1 MAYSS
6 NLQQVT
12 LHNIMHLWRGG
23 FEQSVRCRDLNY
35 YSLIWRRSS
44 GRTLG
49 DTPHGYITGYHHRD
63 MYLANHGCLLSR
75 NNILRERLRI
85 YLNYIL
91 LVLSVGL
98 ISRKLGDPV
107 RVMAISDNNMVSLL
121 ATMMNRDH
129 YSLGYIFQRVEYLN
143 YMTIAI

>member
-1 MAYSS
+1 MSRS
-6 NLQQVT
+6 QLLQFD
-12 LHNIMHLWRGG
+12 MEEEFW
-23 FEQSVRCRDLNY
+23 ED
-35 YSLIWRRSS
+35 
-44 GRTLG
+44 
-49 DTPHGYITGYHHRD
+49 HHRD

-98 ISRKLGDPV
+98 ISRKLEDPV
-107 RVMAISDNNMVSLL
+107 RVMVIPEDNMVSLL
-121 ATMMNRDH
+121 DTMMNRVQ
-129 YSLGYIFQRVEYLN
+129 YSLGYIFQRVGYLN

>member
-1 MAYSS
+1 
-6 NLQQVT
+6 
-12 LHNIMHLWRGG
+12 
-23 FEQSVRCRDLNY
+23 
-35 YSLIWRRSS
+35 
-44 GRTLG
+44 
-49 DTPHGYITGYHHRD
+49 

-75 NNILRERLRI
+75 NNILRERLLI

-107 RVMAISDNNMVSLL
+107 RVMAIPEDNMVSLL

-129 YSLGYIFQRVEYLN
+129 YLLGYIVLRVEYSN